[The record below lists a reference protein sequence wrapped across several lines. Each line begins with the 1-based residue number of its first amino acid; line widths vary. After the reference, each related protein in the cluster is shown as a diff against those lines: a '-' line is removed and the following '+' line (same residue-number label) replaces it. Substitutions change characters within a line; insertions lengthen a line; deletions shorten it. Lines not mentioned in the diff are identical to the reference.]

1 MTALNKLFKQ
11 YPDFK
16 KLRALKNP
24 KKIQDYLNDLPINWG
39 ADWNTCRSVLA
50 TLRAGKAHCMEGAL
64 VGAAALY
71 FNGHKPL
78 LLDLKTTRDDFD
90 HVVAL
95 FQHNGCWGAL
105 SKTSHAVLRY
115 REPIY
120 KNLREL
126 ALSYFHEYFLD
137 NGKKTLRGFSA
148 PFDLRQYGKDWLVAD
163 YDLWQIPEELD
174 DSPHEKILTRKM
186 IATLRQADAIEIQ
199 AGKIKER
206 F

>member
-11 YPDFK
+11 YPEFK
-16 KLRALKNP
+16 KLRGLKNP
-24 KKIQDYLNDLPINWG
+24 KKIQDYLNALPINWG

-50 TLRAGKAHCMEGAL
+50 TLKAGKAHCLEGAF

-137 NGKKTLRGFSA
+137 NGKKTLRSFSA

-163 YDLWQIPEELD
+163 YDLWQIPEDLD
-174 DSPHEKILTRKM
+174 DSPHEKLLTSKM
-186 IATLRQADAIEIQ
+186 IAALRQADAIEIQ

>member
-11 YPDFK
+11 YPDLK
-16 KLRALKNP
+16 KLWGLKNP

-105 SKTSHAVLRY
+105 SKTSHVVLRY

-137 NGKKTLRGFSA
+137 NGKKTLRSFST
-148 PFDLRQYGKDWLVAD
+148 PFDLRPYGKDWLVAD
-163 YDLWQIPEELD
+163 YDLWQIPEDLD
-174 DSPHEKILTRKM
+174 DSPHEKLLTSKM
-186 IATLRQADAIEIQ
+186 IASLRQADAIEIQ
-199 AGKIKER
+199 AGKIKEGG
-206 F
+206 